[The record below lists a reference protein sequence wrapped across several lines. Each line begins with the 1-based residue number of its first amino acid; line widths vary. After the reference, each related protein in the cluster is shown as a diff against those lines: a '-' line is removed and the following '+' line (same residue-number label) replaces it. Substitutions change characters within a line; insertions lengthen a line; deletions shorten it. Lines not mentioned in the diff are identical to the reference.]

1 MKRALLLVGLVLFGL
16 VGAAQG
22 LSPAQDAWLKATG
35 LGPYQPATEDWQAIY
50 DAAKAEGKVV
60 IYSISSRIYQVV
72 DAFKAAYPGIE
83 VEPMT

>member
-1 MKRALLLVGLVLFGL
+1 MKRALLLVGLVLLGL

-22 LSPAQDAWLKATG
+22 LSPAQDAWLKAAG

-50 DAAKAEGKVV
+50 EAAKAEGKVV
-60 IYSISSRIYQVV
+60 IYSLSSRIYQVV

-83 VEPMT
+83 VEA

>member
-22 LSPAQDAWLKATG
+22 LSPAQDAWLKAAS

-60 IYSISSRIYQVV
+60 IYSLSSRIYQVV
-72 DAFKAAYPGIE
+72 DAFKLLTQE
-83 VEPMT
+83 SRSKPMT